1 MRPNVTAALFSI
13 FAVMAA
19 ASTANSAHCLMYKE
33 LSPGVYEGPQG
44 IFLPAFIELH
54 CQLTKNVLLA
64 VDRTN
69 IRPQILKTHTK
80 WFNLLT
86 GGKEPF

>member
-1 MRPNVTAALFSI
+1 MRLNVTVALFSI
-13 FAVMAA
+13 FAIMAA
-19 ASTANSAHCLMYKE
+19 ASSAHCLMYKE
-33 LSPGVYEGPQG
+33 ISPGVFVGPQG
-44 IFLPAFIELH
+44 TFLPAFFELH

-64 VDRTN
+64 VDRTHP
-69 IRPQILKTHTK
+69 IQAQIQNRRHNK